1 MQTEVT
7 EAGPFERM
15 LTLRLDESELEA
27 AKDSA
32 AKKLS
37 KSLKIKGFRPGK
49 APRAVVERMVGAD
62 ALRREAIDD
71 ALAEFVSE
79 AIGDTDLAPVTVP
92 RVEDLRDGDTG
103 GVEVDVRITL
113 WPKVENPP
121 DAEGRKILVE
131 VPDVEESEIDDQIER
146 LRNQFAELED
156 VSREADEGDF
166 VVINLSV
173 ESGGR
178 PIEEAA
184 ATDLLYEVGSRS
196 FIPGL
201 DGILVGSSA
210 GDIKEGPATLP
221 DGFGELSGE
230 NVTLRVLVKGVRAKK
245 LPDVT
250 DDWIADVTEFDTLSE
265 LRDELAENLQAMKL
279 GAANAAFRERLVA
292 DLVEEVDVELPE
304 ALVEAEMEASLH
316 NLAHGLDDQG
326 IDLPNYLRIT
336 GQDEAS
342 FVAEVRER
350 ATRALKT
357 RLLLEAV
364 AESHDL
370 AVDESEIDAAI
381 TEMAARA
388 RREPADLRAALE
400 ESGQGEV
407 LTGDILRRKALD
419 RLLEDASPV
428 DADGNPV
435 DLDIHSEDDEADASE
450 QEPTEAGP
458 DQAIDEAPAPDA
470 DTDNEPG

>member
-15 LTLRLDESELEA
+15 LTLRLEESELED

-49 APRAVVERMVGAD
+49 APRAVVERTVGAD

-71 ALAEFVSE
+71 ALAGFVSD

-113 WPKVENPP
+113 WPRVESPP
-121 DAEGRKILVE
+121 DAEGRKVLVE
-131 VPDVEESEIDDQIER
+131 VPDVEEPEIDEQIER
-146 LRNQFAELED
+146 LRGQFAELED

-201 DGILVGSSA
+201 DAILVGSSA

-221 DGFGELSGE
+221 DGFGDRSGE
-230 NVTLRVLVKGVRAKK
+230 DVKLRVLVKGVRAKA

-250 DDWIADVTEFDTLSE
+250 DDWIGDVTEFETVAE
-265 LRDELAENLQAMKL
+265 LRDQLAENLRAMKL
-279 GAANAAFRERLVA
+279 AAAHAAFRERLMT
-292 DLVEEVDVELPE
+292 DLVEELDVELPE
-304 ALVEAEMEASLH
+304 ALIEAEMEASLH
-316 NLAHGLDDQG
+316 NLAHGLEEQG
-326 IDLPNYLRIT
+326 IDLPNYMRIT

-342 FVAEVRER
+342 FVGELRER
-350 ATRALKT
+350 AVRALKT

-364 AESHDL
+364 AESEAI
-370 AVDESEIDAAI
+370 AVDEADIDDTIA
-381 TEMAARA
+381 EMAARA
-388 RREPADLRAALE
+388 RREPAELKTALE

-419 RLLEDASPV
+419 RLLEDATPV

-435 DLDIHSEDDEADASE
+435 DLDIRLEDDEVDISE
-450 QEPTEAGP
+450 EEPTGAGP
-458 DQAIDEAPAPDA
+458 DQAIDEAPASDA